1 MAGTASY
8 PDGIERK
15 IALLAAGKEAPITA
29 LPSAIPLM
37 PVRGS
42 DDTAKE
48 PIAAPARTDSR
59 ATTAVHDAILHRAQ
73 PLRGDRLPN
82 SSAMTIQPSAHASG
96 TACASDAAP
105 VEVLRHKWGKSGHA
119 QVLPSLPGVVPR
131 PLTLAEATAE
141 AITAAAYK
149 MGSTDNLAAL
159 VVDLQPEWRTI
170 STLQHNRRSP
180 EPAQG
185 TSRHAKRNQEGPEL
199 SGEGADYSLPW
210 HSTGLIIPQHGGIL
224 HAVMTHS
231 HRAILDKHTY
241 SLGRASA
248 ESTVI
253 AQPVAKL
260 SQSASIMSC
269 ARVAG
274 ILMRILLTSAGS
286 GHVYQLKELVAL
298 VPRKATAGGDMAP
311 AWPGVCRLPASH
323 QRAID
328 EADHLTS
335 RF

>member
-1 MAGTASY
+1 
-8 PDGIERK
+8 
-15 IALLAAGKEAPITA
+15 
-29 LPSAIPLM
+29 M

-48 PIAAPARTDSR
+48 PIAAPERNDSR
-59 ATTAVHDAILHRAQ
+59 ATTAVHDALLHRAQ

-82 SSAMTIQPSAHASG
+82 SSAMTIHPSAHASG

-105 VEVLRHKWGKSGHA
+105 VEVLRHKLGKSGHA

-210 HSTGLIIPQHGGIL
+210 HSTGLIVPQHGGIL

-231 HRAILDKHTY
+231 CRAILDKHTY
-241 SLGRASA
+241 SLGRAIA
-248 ESTVI
+248 ESTENSAARRKMESVCQYHVVCTCGRDTHEDI
-253 AQPVAKL
+253 ADLCRLWSCVSTEGACGTCPPEGD
-260 SQSASIMSC
+260 SWRRHGAS
-269 ARVAG
+269 
-274 ILMRILLTSAGS
+274 L
-286 GHVYQLKELVAL
+286 
-298 VPRKATAGGDMAP
+298 
-311 AWPGVCRLPASH
+311 AWRLPAASITPEGH
-323 QRAID
+323 
-328 EADHLTS
+328 
-335 RF
+335 